1 MTHPWQFGPLLGF
14 DLETT
19 GVDRFNDVPV
29 SYAFVEFKD
38 GNNIGGGSTLVN
50 PGRPIPPG
58 AIAVH
63 GITDERAALEG
74 QPLEDAIG
82 EIVAGLLAASRD
94 QTPIVGANL
103 PYDLSM
109 VEACAQREL
118 GFGLL
123 EAGFNAPV
131 VDVLVIDKTYAKFRK
146 GKRTLDVLCE
156 IYGVSI
162 DGAHDAAVDAAAAVE
177 VAIAQ
182 VAFFSTTANHR
193 SKGPLPTLDSLSV
206 AELHQLQ
213 IGWHRTWAEEF
224 SSWLVSEGKS
234 GLSPDEMV
242 WPLATVDSH

>member
-1 MTHPWQFGPLLGF
+1 
-14 DLETT
+14 
-19 GVDRFNDVPV
+19 
-29 SYAFVEFKD
+29 
-38 GNNIGGGSTLVN
+38 
-50 PGRPIPPG
+50 
-58 AIAVH
+58 
-63 GITDERAALEG
+63 
-74 QPLEDAIG
+74 
-82 EIVAGLLAASRD
+82 
-94 QTPIVGANL
+94 
-103 PYDLSM
+103 M

-193 SKGPLPTLDSLSV
+193 SKGTLPTLDSLSV